1 MGIPAHWE
9 FRLMRLF
16 VELFCTGLAF
26 RKGIED
32 DIFLLGVLKA
42 GSESLLQKQVEIA
55 TPAHVLA
62 YI

>member
-1 MGIPAHWE
+1 
-9 FRLMRLF
+9 MRLF